1 MANHWAIAIGI
12 NQYQFFQP
20 LSYAQADA
28 QALWQFLVEEAGWSV
43 DECLLLTDTSPP
55 ISDQSTY
62 PTKENLLDWFDEWCH
77 APVNVDDSLWF
88 FFSGYGVTVD
98 GEDYLMPSQGN
109 PDEITETG
117 ISVRSLFTTLKES
130 AAKNVLVFLD
140 INRSQGGQAGVK
152 VGAQTLELAQKM
164 GIATVLSCQFDQFSY
179 EASSLGH
186 GLFTAVLLEGL
197 RYNQGKTLE
206 SLEQYL
212 RSHLPELSEHH
223 WRPVQIPLSAIPSS
237 ASNYKLPTL
246 LLNGVVNW
254 NASLASDTPPAAST
268 SGMHNVGSMERQE
281 ATPGMMAHNNAAGA
295 AALTQKGTSKTSETN
310 YSPSGLRSA
319 MGQGAIVPQTTGKST
334 RVVDDTPWWL
344 NLLLWSG
351 GIALVV
357 ALIGGVFLRNRAAFI
372 GQQAINTSTDATPGS
387 TTPTAVSLQSASSAS
402 ESQNA
407 AGGSESQAGAN
418 QAVLDKARTL
428 IVPNQ
433 ASQFSQA
440 IAEAQKIKPG
450 EPLYEQAQ
458 QDIARWSGVILDLAN
473 GRAKQGQFD
482 KAIAAARLVPEDN
495 QSIYKEAQGAIASW
509 REKAQQQRTNKILL
523 QSAQGLIQPGQASS
537 YTRAIAAV
545 RKVPPDQPGYT
556 EAQQLVAQWSKTIY
570 QTAQTRAS
578 DGRLN
583 DAIQTAGLVPK
594 DTPSYTTAQ
603 KAIDQWQ
610 KKVKGKK

>member
-28 QALWQFLVEEAGWSV
+28 QTLWQFLVDEAGWSA

-88 FFSGYGVTVD
+88 FFSGYGMTLD
-98 GEDYLMPSQGN
+98 GEDYLMPSQGD
-109 PDEITETG
+109 PDEIAETG

-130 AAKNVLVFLD
+130 AAKNILVLLD
-140 INRSQGGQAGVK
+140 INRSQGGQAGAK
-152 VGAQTLELAQKM
+152 VGAQTLELAQTM
-164 GIATVLSCQFDQFSY
+164 GIATVLSCQVDQFSY

-197 RYNQGKTLE
+197 RYNQGKNLE
-206 SLEQYL
+206 SLERYL

-246 LLNGVVNW
+246 LPNGAMNW
-254 NASLASDTPPAAST
+254 NATLASDTPPVAST
-268 SGMHNVGSMERQE
+268 SGMHNVGMERQE
-281 ATPGMMAHNNAAGA
+281 ATPGMVGHNNVAGA
-295 AALTQKGTSKTSETN
+295 AALTQKQTSKGSETN
-310 YSPSGLRSA
+310 YNPSGIRSGI
-319 MGQGAIVPQTTGKST
+319 GQGAIVPQTSVSST

-344 NLLLWSG
+344 NLLLWCG
-351 GIALVV
+351 GIALIV

-372 GQQAINTSTDATPGS
+372 GQQAINTSTNATPGS
-387 TTPTAVSLQSASSAS
+387 TTPAAVSLQSASSGS
-402 ESQNA
+402 KSQNA
-407 AGGSESQAGAN
+407 AGGTETQAGAN

-556 EAQQLVAQWSKTIY
+556 EAQQLIAQWSKTIY

-578 DGRLN
+578 DGRLKE
-583 DAIQTAGLVPK
+583 AIQTAALVPK
-594 DTPSYTTAQ
+594 DTPTYTTAQ

-610 KKVKGKK
+610 KKVQGTK

>member
-28 QALWQFLVEEAGWSV
+28 QTLWQYLVDEAGWSA

-88 FFSGYGVTVD
+88 FFSGYGVTLD

-109 PDEITETG
+109 PDEIRETG
-117 ISVRSLFTTLKES
+117 ISVRTLFTTIKES
-130 AAKNVLVFLD
+130 AAKNVLVLLD
-140 INRSQGGQAGVK
+140 INRSQGGQAGAK
-152 VGAQTLELAQKM
+152 VGVQTLELAQKM
-164 GIATVLSCQFDQFSY
+164 GIATVLSCQVDQFSY
-179 EASSLGH
+179 EASSLNH

-206 SLEQYL
+206 SLERYL

-246 LLNGVVNW
+246 LPNGVMNW
-254 NASLASDTPPAAST
+254 NVTLASDTPPAAST

-281 ATPGMMAHNNAAGA
+281 ATSGMRAQNNASGA
-295 AALTQKGTSKTSETN
+295 AALTQKRTSKASEN
-310 YSPSGLRSA
+310 YSPSGIRSGI
-319 MGQGAIVPQTTGKST
+319 GQGAIVPQTSGKST
-334 RVVDDTPWWL
+334 KVVDDTPWWL

-387 TTPTAVSLQSASSAS
+387 TTPTAASLQSASSAS

-407 AGGSESQAGAN
+407 VGGTETQAGAN

-495 QSIYKEAQGAIASW
+495 QSIHKEAQGAIASW
-509 REKAQQQRTNKILL
+509 REKAQQQQANKILL
-523 QSAQGLIQPGQASS
+523 QSAKGLIQTGQASS

-545 RKVPPDQPGYT
+545 RKVPPDQAGYA
-556 EAQQLVAQWSKTIY
+556 EAQQLIAQWSKTIY

-578 DGRLN
+578 DGRLK
-583 DAIQTAGLVPK
+583 DAIQTAALVPK
-594 DTPSYTTAQ
+594 DTPTYTTAQ

-610 KKVKGKK
+610 NKLQGTK